1 MGLGVVVTHWGDTS
15 KLKGVKKPEAMSRSG
30 QRGGEQAPGSGD
42 VLRHADKEGNRTVP
56 GETSNPL

>member
-30 QRGGEQAPGSGD
+30 QTKRRGTGSRQWGCPTACRQGREQDCS
-42 VLRHADKEGNRTVP
+42 RRNQ
-56 GETSNPL
+56 